1 MASLKKLKTQIE
13 NANALG
19 IANLTEKGVNLPE
32 TATTYE
38 IMKGI
43 AEVSSGGGRIYRN
56 IVYNEDDTIDLIEK
70 DGTTHKLECE
80 YVDGMVS
87 QIKLDDKKVRLEYD
101 GQVLVKLGV
110 TNISTTRAPT
120 DVTVDDSGVVSFSG
134 SVNEQGILSL

>member
-1 MASLKKLKTQIE
+1 MADIKSPTERYKE
-13 NANALG
+13 
-19 IANLTEKGVNLPE
+19 IADAIREKNGTTELMHPADMPQAILDIV
-32 TATTYE
+32 
-38 IMKGI
+38 
-43 AEVSSGGGRIYRN
+43 SGGGRIYRD

-70 DGTTHKLECE
+70 DGTMHKLECE

-87 QIKLDDKKVRLEYD
+87 QIKFDDKKVRVEYD

-120 DVTVDDSGVVSFSG
+120 DVKIDDSGVVSFSG

>member
-1 MASLKKLKTQIE
+1 MNIADLKQNIK

-19 IANLTEKGVNLPE
+19 VANLTEKGVE
-32 TATTYE
+32 VSESATTYD
-38 IMKGI
+38 IMKSI
-43 AEVSSGGGRIYRN
+43 AEVSGGGGRIYRD

-87 QIKLDDKKVRLEYD
+87 QIKLDGKKVRLEYD

-120 DVTVDDSGVVSFSG
+120 DVTIDDGGVVSFSG

>member
-1 MASLKKLKTQIE
+1 MALTDKLTAIG
-13 NANALG
+13 NAIREQNG
-19 IANLTEKGVNLPE
+19 TTELIPLVDMPQAILD
-32 TATTYE
+32 
-38 IMKGI
+38 I
-43 AEVSSGGGRIYRN
+43 VSGGGRIYRD

-87 QIKLDDKKVRLEYD
+87 QIKLDDKKARLEYD
-101 GQVLVKLGV
+101 GQVLVKLGA

>member
-1 MASLKKLKTQIE
+1 MALIEKLNAIGSAIREKNGTTELISLADMPQAILDI
-13 NANALG
+13 
-19 IANLTEKGVNLPE
+19 V
-32 TATTYE
+32 
-38 IMKGI
+38 
-43 AEVSSGGGRIYRN
+43 SGGGAVYKS
-56 IVYNEDDTIDLIEK
+56 IVYNEDDTIDLIKK

-87 QIKLDDKKVRLEYD
+87 QIKFDDKKVRLEYD

-120 DVTVDDSGVVSFSG
+120 DVKIDDSGVVSFSG